1 MCVGGISAKVSMSVV
16 KIDGVMF
23 LEHRSLAGTGNPC
36 VCSSDSV
43 EMCVS
48 THVAQTSVYSPVS
61 VQGASVL

>member
-1 MCVGGISAKVSMSVV
+1 MSVV